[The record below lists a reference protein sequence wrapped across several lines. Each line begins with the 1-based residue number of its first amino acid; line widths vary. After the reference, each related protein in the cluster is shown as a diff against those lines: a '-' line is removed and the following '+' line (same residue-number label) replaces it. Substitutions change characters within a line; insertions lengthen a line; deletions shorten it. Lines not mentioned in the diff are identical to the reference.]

1 MSLRAIPNT
10 DTKNN
15 DERKNMK
22 RKIVFTLSLLLTL
35 VIGTGLLT
43 MFFHTSGEQNEETV
57 TNNHE
62 EGKRNQVTCSVLNG
76 DTLVISGE
84 GELKLEVLSYA
95 FDEKEWDKIQ
105 KVRIDEGITKLG
117 SRCFQNTA
125 EDDYRIKEI
134 FIADSVKEIDSECF
148 SGLDELT
155 SLNMGK
161 GVQVIGDGAFSSC
174 RKLKN
179 IAFSNAL
186 KEIGEYAFSD
196 CESLFQIRLPA
207 STETI
212 QYRAFEGCSNLEEI
226 ILSENLKNWI
236 KPGEG
241 CPALKKVTNLSKKV
255 WKLPT
260 CKNRKRWFVTGR
272 RKGKVLPGEVALA
285 QGKRYAIQYRL
296 DGGRLVGKVPGS
308 YEYGKVQP
316 IAATVE
322 KKGYYCIGWYKDMKE
337 SGEAGM
343 FLFIPEPILQRDVS
357 GDLLLRPLFVKYQ
370 VANVS
375 KQAVRIVLSDA
386 GSPYVQDYFE
396 IRYSL
401 NKNMSDA
408 KTVLISEKDTVV
420 VKNLEKGKRYY
431 FEFRWG
437 TSEGNDD
444 DNEPL
449 QPESP
454 WLGKQSVLISQ

>member
-10 DTKNN
+10 DPQNN
-15 DERKNMK
+15 HERKYMK
-22 RKIVFTLSLLLTL
+22 RKIVFTLSLLLTFA
-35 VIGTGLLT
+35 IGTGLLM

-105 KVRIDEGITKLG
+105 KVKIDEGITKLG

-196 CESLFQIRLPA
+196 CESLCQIRLPA

-226 ILSENLKNWI
+226 ILSENLEKWI
-236 KPGEG
+236 KLGEG

-260 CKNRKRWFVTGR
+260 FKNNKHWYVKDKRI
-272 RKGKVLPGEVALA
+272 GKVSPGEVVFS
-285 QGKRYAIQYRL
+285 QGKKYDIQYQL
-296 DGGRLVGKVPGS
+296 DGGRLVGKMPDS
-308 YEYGKVQP
+308 YEYGKAQP
-316 IAATVE
+316 ITATVE
-322 KKGYYCIGWYKDMKE
+322 KKGYYCIGWYKDMEKDDE
-337 SGEAGM
+337 DGLY
-343 FLFIPEPILQRDVS
+343 LFMPKPVLQRDVA
-357 GDLLLRPLFVKYQ
+357 GDLLLRPLFVKYRIM
-370 VANVS
+370 NDLR
-375 KQAVRIVLSDA
+375 QAARIILSDE
-386 GSPYVQDYFE
+386 GSPCVQDYFE